1 MAKQRGR
8 TAKLRLGGGISTRQM
23 SDKLADHPHLPVLL
37 LPILPL
43 PSSCLTCV
51 IFFSF
56 WYAISN
62 PPPEKNGLQ
71 TSLSTLH
78 ERDLG
83 STCMP
88 FPHQTKKDRRPL
100 FLSLRA
106 TRERGLKPPSIPFW
120 PKSERNSKPP
130 PHMFWAKEVAC
141 WKKPAPLPFW
151 PKEGEF
157 KPPHLPSHFISS
169 ALSLSLI
176 PTLDHEPSRCPP

>member
-43 PSSCLTCV
+43 PSSCLTCS

-88 FPHQTKKDRRPL
+88 FPHQTKKDRRPF

-106 TRERGLKPPSIPFW
+106 TRGRGLKPPSIPCW
-120 PKSERNSKPP
+120 PNWRRNSKPP

-141 WKKPAPLPFW
+141 WKKACSPPLLAKGRGIQTPPPPFPLHLLCSFPLP
-151 PKEGEF
+151 
-157 KPPHLPSHFISS
+157 HSH
-169 ALSLSLI
+169 
-176 PTLDHEPSRCPP
+176 PRP

>member
-8 TAKLRLGGGISTRQM
+8 TAKLRCGGGISTRQM

-43 PSSCLTCV
+43 PSSCLTCS

-106 TRERGLKPPSIPFW
+106 TRGRGLKPPSTPFW

-141 WKKPAPLPFW
+141 WKKACSPPLLAKGRGIQTPPPPFPLHLLCSFPLP
-151 PKEGEF
+151 
-157 KPPHLPSHFISS
+157 HSH
-169 ALSLSLI
+169 
-176 PTLDHEPSRCPP
+176 PRP